1 MKGRAL
7 RVDTKAKR
15 LQNNPEIAGYF
26 GIPEDESWLQ
36 RRVRQRRR
44 QDLQSKPAHS
54 AGRQRWDVRRTTR
67 LDLTPRAGLC
77 SPQCHIMAP
86 HFILLAP
93 VEERH
98 DQQADQE
105 DAGHQVG
112 R

>member
-44 QDLQSKPAHS
+44 QGLQNKPGYHQSRQERDLH
-54 AGRQRWDVRRTTR
+54 
-67 LDLTPRAGLC
+67 RAGQLNLISFLC
-77 SPQCHIMAP
+77 TRMRIAP
-86 HFILLAP
+86 GGPEAILI
-93 VEERH
+93 
-98 DQQADQE
+98 
-105 DAGHQVG
+105 QVAIYQSLT
-112 R
+112 

>member
-44 QDLQSKPAHS
+44 QDLRGEPANC
-54 AGRQRWDVRRTTR
+54 ACCQGQDVRETTR
-67 LDLTPRAGLC
+67 RGLTPRAG
-77 SPQCHIMAP
+77 
-86 HFILLAP
+86 
-93 VEERH
+93 
-98 DQQADQE
+98 
-105 DAGHQVG
+105 
-112 R
+112 